1 METAFWDSSS
11 LILLCVRQPTTPKAQ
26 VLDGK
31 YLKCAWWCTPV
42 EMRGAFTRLVRMGQL
57 STNGQ
62 VQALVRLDR
71 LRRDWQEV
79 EPSEKLR
86 ERAEALVERFSLKGA
101 DAFQL
106 AAAWIWCL
114 GRPRN
119 RPFISG
125 DSQLLEA
132 ARQLGFNGIET

>member
-1 METAFWDSSS
+1 
-11 LILLCVRQPTTPKAQ
+11 
-26 VLDGK
+26 
-31 YLKCAWWCTPV
+31 
-42 EMRGAFTRLVRMGQL
+42 MGQL